1 VQFIVRFVT
10 TLFGLI
16 FAVIVALYLYT
27 KNTDGL
33 KPDIE
38 TFINDQTGLVVRIN
52 GDLDWQLFPPLSL
65 HIEDVEID
73 EPHRATHATTLSLKM
88 DLSAMWEDVNQWQV
102 SALNLTDVTITDDGT
117 HATINRLDLTD
128 FTFGKPA
135 NLYID
140 ASYTAA
146 NAKPIAGTL
155 EGSVTYTPATD
166 HAPES
171 LSFKQTTLT
180 LDWVNAVCDMHTN
193 QNSRPSHNSPLT
205 GTDDLLPLAIL
216 RRLDVTADCRLS
228 ELKVGKETFQAAS
241 LKVTN
246 LSDNLNIHLEISDFL
261 GGSLTAEADANFAS
275 HPVRWAILPDINNVD
290 SQRFIDWSN
299 QSMRWVAPIKL
310 NGKIQM
316 RGNTQ
321 DQLLASISSDLYFDG
336 GRGEIDVTALKAQLD
351 QLALITGGSK
361 QVASWPDTWA
371 YGRFIGTLKTRGT
384 QQKFKVQL
392 DNLYVDGEGKYDY
405 AEGQTNLLANATF
418 RKAPQHSPFVVH
430 PLLQD
435 TPLPLRCSGSTDT
448 VRCRLD
454 QDAAQALIAGAL
466 KRDSDTGLRRKLK
479 DKIDEKVPE
488 AYRDAAHSLL
498 DIIGR
503 SLDRD

>member
-1 VQFIVRFVT
+1 
-10 TLFGLI
+10 
-16 FAVIVALYLYT
+16 
-27 KNTDGL
+27 
-33 KPDIE
+33 
-38 TFINDQTGLVVRIN
+38 
-52 GDLDWQLFPPLSL
+52 
-65 HIEDVEID
+65 
-73 EPHRATHATTLSLKM
+73 
-88 DLSAMWEDVNQWQV
+88 
-102 SALNLTDVTITDDGT
+102 
-117 HATINRLDLTD
+117 
-128 FTFGKPA
+128 
-135 NLYID
+135 
-140 ASYTAA
+140 
-146 NAKPIAGTL
+146 
-155 EGSVTYTPATD
+155 
-166 HAPES
+166 
-171 LSFKQTTLT
+171 
-180 LDWVNAVCDMHTN
+180 MHTN

-246 LSDNLNIHLEISDFL
+246 LSDNLNIHLKISDFL